1 MAKPKYSTYSSNLQ
15 KAEVAVTEK
24 EDGKSRT
31 GAYTSIILAAAIPSL
46 LVLSVTGVLLGL
58 TLKHRVI
65 INTGLPEL
73 QAAPSRN
80 KTAPSTSFD
89 SLVQTGG
96 SNAYYIDF
104 NPSSLTTIAAV
115 TGKFLPYLS
124 SAVTGIAAFFAANTI
139 HKITRNEQDDKLLT
153 PHQMSIMLGLLLG
166 GWQGMWDSICY
177 RVKKG
182 SRFNGPLLAVIITL
196 TVTTLLGF
204 IIPVIDTWFGIA
216 VAPAEQTQIQI
227 NKPPVHTF
235 SRGLNS
241 TGDCIKD
248 TNTDFPCIIQPSQME
263 SSLTSS
269 SEGFKIAN
277 NVSTTNVVNQF
288 SASPSQMVLYL
299 ADVAAMSSGIDFKAN
314 TFAASAQCESI
325 TYQCVQNTD
334 PERGDSDYNCTSA
347 LVGDFNEP
355 DNDPD
360 DAEIFYNPS
369 GARLFT
375 DATLTKTTRFS
386 FQNPVYFAAWATR
399 VQIDSP
405 ALMLD
410 KGIAASSNIPGVYN
424 WILNCSAT
432 FYEAT
437 YAWVNGSV
445 TSLNTTLVNNTMG
458 GILSAPLSDQH
469 ANDLLQ
475 VATNLA
481 SVSNSSAEISTI
493 TANYVA
499 HIALSLSIGAM
510 SSRANLLEQSRTTLL
525 LTRVPTVPFYLL
537 IAFKLVYV
545 LGVVLFAIAAIILTH
560 PSESAGIKEKLTIYG
575 LVSTIYRED
584 KIKSSPTASSEDQTE
599 PQEPEQA
606 EEAEDVGVAGER
618 NIKVSIIRDNDD
630 WAYAAVIREKT
641 EKVVKIV

>member
-24 EDGKSRT
+24 QDEKPRT

-46 LVLSVTGVLLGL
+46 LVLSVTGVLIGL

-65 INTGLPEL
+65 INTGLPEF
-73 QAAPSRN
+73 QAAPSSSN
-80 KTAPSTSFD
+80 TAPSSNFD

-104 NPSSLTTIAAV
+104 NPSSLTTIASV
-115 TGKFLPYLS
+115 TGKFIPYLS

-139 HKITRNEQDDKLLT
+139 HKITQNEQDAKLLT
-153 PHQMSIMLGLLLG
+153 PKQMSIMLGLLLS
-166 GWQGMWDSICY
+166 GWQGTWDSICY

-182 SRFNGPLLAVIITL
+182 NRFNGPLLAVFITL

-204 IIPVIDTWFGIA
+204 IIPVIDTWFGI
-216 VAPAEQTQIQI
+216 VVVPKEQTQLQVIS
-227 NKPPVHTF
+227 PPTHSF
-235 SRGLNS
+235 SRGLNNS
-241 TGDCIKD
+241 SDCIKLAD
-248 TNTDFPCIIQPSQME
+248 EGTPCNIGVMALE
-263 SSLTSS
+263 SILESS

-288 SASPSQMVLYL
+288 AASPSQMILYL
-299 ADVAAMSSGIDFKAN
+299 ADAAAISSGLDYKAS
-314 TFAASAQCESI
+314 TFAASAQCQSI
-325 TYQCVQNTD
+325 TYKCVQNTNI
-334 PERGDSDYNCTSA
+334 EAGNSDYNCTSA
-347 LVGDFNEP
+347 LQGDFNEP
-355 DNDPD
+355 DNNPD

-375 DATLTKTTRFS
+375 NASLTETTRFS

-399 VQIDSP
+399 VQIDSRT
-405 ALMLD
+405 LGSD
-410 KGIAASSNIPGVYN
+410 SGIVASSNIPNVFN

-445 TSLNTTLVNNTMG
+445 ISLNTTLVNDTMG

-469 ANDLLQ
+469 ANDLMQ

-499 HIALSLSIGAM
+499 HLALSLSIGAID
-510 SSRANLLEQSRTTLL
+510 SRANLLEQSRSTLL

-560 PSESAGIKEKLTIYG
+560 PSESAGIRVKLTIDG
-575 LVSTIYRED
+575 LMTTIYRD
-584 KIKSSPTASSEDQTE
+584 GKIKSSPVASSEDQAE

-606 EEAEDVGVAGER
+606 EEVAGEGDV
-618 NIKVSIIRDNDD
+618 KVSIIRDNDD
-630 WAYAAVIREKT
+630 WSYAAVIRDKNET
-641 EKVVKIV
+641 VVKIV

>member
-1 MAKPKYSTYSSNLQ
+1 
-15 KAEVAVTEK
+15 
-24 EDGKSRT
+24 
-31 GAYTSIILAAAIPSL
+31 
-46 LVLSVTGVLLGL
+46 
-58 TLKHRVI
+58 
-65 INTGLPEL
+65 
-73 QAAPSRN
+73 
-80 KTAPSTSFD
+80 
-89 SLVQTGG
+89 
-96 SNAYYIDF
+96 
-104 NPSSLTTIAAV
+104 
-115 TGKFLPYLS
+115 
-124 SAVTGIAAFFAANTI
+124 
-139 HKITRNEQDDKLLT
+139 
-153 PHQMSIMLGLLLG
+153 
-166 GWQGMWDSICY
+166 
-177 RVKKG
+177 
-182 SRFNGPLLAVIITL
+182 
-196 TVTTLLGF
+196 
-204 IIPVIDTWFGIA
+204 
-216 VAPAEQTQIQI
+216 
-227 NKPPVHTF
+227 
-235 SRGLNS
+235 
-241 TGDCIKD
+241 
-248 TNTDFPCIIQPSQME
+248 ME
-263 SSLTSS
+263 STIDSS
-269 SEGFKIAN
+269 SEGYKIAN

-288 SASPSQMVLYL
+288 SANPSQMVLYL
-299 ADVAAMSSGIDFKAN
+299 ADVAAMSSGIDFKAS
-314 TFAASAQCESI
+314 TFAASAQCQSI

-347 LVGDFNEP
+347 LAGDFNEP

-360 DAEIFYNPS
+360 HAQIFYNPS

-375 DATLTKTTRFS
+375 DASLTETTRFS
-386 FQNPVYFAAWATR
+386 YQNPVYFAAWATR

-410 KGIAASSNIPGVYN
+410 KGIAASSNIPGVFN

-458 GILSAPLSDQH
+458 GILSAPLSDSH

-510 SSRANLLEQSRTTLL
+510 SSRANLLEQSRSTLL

-560 PSESAGIKEKLTIYG
+560 PGESAGIRAKLTIDG
-575 LVSTIYRED
+575 LMSTIYRKD
-584 KIKSSPTASSEDQTE
+584 KVKSSPTASSEDQAE

-606 EEAEDVGVAGER
+606 EEAEDDLGVIGER
-618 NIKVSIIRDNDD
+618 GVKVSIIRDNGD
-630 WAYAAVIREKT
+630 WSYAAVIRDRN

>member
-1 MAKPKYSTYSSNLQ
+1 
-15 KAEVAVTEK
+15 
-24 EDGKSRT
+24 
-31 GAYTSIILAAAIPSL
+31 
-46 LVLSVTGVLLGL
+46 
-58 TLKHRVI
+58 
-65 INTGLPEL
+65 
-73 QAAPSRN
+73 
-80 KTAPSTSFD
+80 
-89 SLVQTGG
+89 
-96 SNAYYIDF
+96 
-104 NPSSLTTIAAV
+104 
-115 TGKFLPYLS
+115 
-124 SAVTGIAAFFAANTI
+124 
-139 HKITRNEQDDKLLT
+139 
-153 PHQMSIMLGLLLG
+153 
-166 GWQGMWDSICY
+166 
-177 RVKKG
+177 
-182 SRFNGPLLAVIITL
+182 
-196 TVTTLLGF
+196 
-204 IIPVIDTWFGIA
+204 
-216 VAPAEQTQIQI
+216 
-227 NKPPVHTF
+227 
-235 SRGLNS
+235 
-241 TGDCIKD
+241 
-248 TNTDFPCIIQPSQME
+248 ME